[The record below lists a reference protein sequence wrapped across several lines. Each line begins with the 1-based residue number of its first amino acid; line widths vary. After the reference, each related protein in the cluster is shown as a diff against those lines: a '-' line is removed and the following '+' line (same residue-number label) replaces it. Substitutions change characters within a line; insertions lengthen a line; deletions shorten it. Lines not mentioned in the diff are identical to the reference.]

1 MIESIGEDRWEGRSE
16 REKNEG
22 LFVLVLVARTS
33 SFKQIR
39 HSDERTSVYAA
50 PVSTEPTLALNHRNN
65 VGSLG
70 YVHGKANRVELLRP
84 MKR

>member
-1 MIESIGEDRWEGRSE
+1 MGGKKRTRKKRRLVCSCSRRHTVLSI
-16 REKNEG
+16 
-22 LFVLVLVARTS
+22 
-33 SFKQIR
+33 FKQIR
-39 HSDERTSVYAA
+39 HSDERTSVYPA

-70 YVHGKANRVELLRP
+70 YVRGKANRVELLRP